1 MKNLFLDDLI
11 KDWAWRVNDGC
22 PDPKNRDH
30 LGILEATL
38 RDLKYNEEFI
48 LEYLQQL
55 REDGEHDTEALD
67 DKEKEKAE
75 KMGLVWKGK
84 GYGKEKDDFITHKN
98 DSGKLVAVD
107 SDGESEEE
115 TNSQTLSAKDGDYER
130 KDFDSEKTNKPDGE
144 TNTDSSKD
152 SNTQPKIEI
161 SGKDKTL
168 LKGNP
173 SETAEFNKELDT
185 SPTGDVDFANK
196 NKTNSIP
203 PPYKLPESISNNPKF
218 PKRYAKALERMMN
231 TQANKETSNWK
242 YFSDLPG
249 GAGRISAQAGE
260 LMTMV
265 GSAMTD
271 EEFEEFM
278 TSLEQHERLQIENNP
293 KLKKEGTRI
302 ITKSWITATRK
313 SRKAILDRVKKQYG
327 EGVEIAGSS
336 WDAEGEV
343 EAMGLSDYK
352 KNKGFSTDMYLKI
365 RKPNG
370 EEVLD
375 EISLK
380 KDKNINFINSGLGD
394 MVNDWDPELLGTLTD
409 PKEYSKNERSRLVS
423 AAKAILTPKA
433 QAGLESQIN
442 STESGKGSRSK
453 SKAILKAIKKEAED
467 GNKAAIKYLKDDDI
481 AHRKM
486 QEDVIEQFN
495 TNPKV
500 REGLIKNIK
509 EEFPLKAVS
518 EGEETMAIGDM
529 SLDKE
534 TMKQIF
540 GTSDFDT
547 LKENLSVKK
556 SDDGEPYLVYKIK
569 GKEPVRVANIVIRQ
583 DGRGYGGGSI
593 KFEMRLH
600 PDLAKELDIATKEV
614 YK

>member
-1 MKNLFLDDLI
+1 
-11 KDWAWRVNDGC
+11 
-22 PDPKNRDH
+22 
-30 LGILEATL
+30 
-38 RDLKYNEEFI
+38 
-48 LEYLQQL
+48 
-55 REDGEHDTEALD
+55 
-67 DKEKEKAE
+67 
-75 KMGLVWKGK
+75 
-84 GYGKEKDDFITHKN
+84 
-98 DSGKLVAVD
+98 
-107 SDGESEEE
+107 
-115 TNSQTLSAKDGDYER
+115 
-130 KDFDSEKTNKPDGE
+130 
-144 TNTDSSKD
+144 
-152 SNTQPKIEI
+152 
-161 SGKDKTL
+161 
-168 LKGNP
+168 
-173 SETAEFNKELDT
+173 
-185 SPTGDVDFANK
+185 
-196 NKTNSIP
+196 
-203 PPYKLPESISNNPKF
+203 
-218 PKRYAKALERMMN
+218 
-231 TQANKETSNWK
+231 
-242 YFSDLPG
+242 
-249 GAGRISAQAGE
+249 
-260 LMTMV
+260 
-265 GSAMTD
+265 
-271 EEFEEFM
+271 
-278 TSLEQHERLQIENNP
+278 LQIENNP

-302 ITKSWITATRK
+302 ITKSWITAARK

-327 EGVEIAGSS
+327 EDVEIAGSS

-433 QAGLESQIN
+433 QAELESQIN

-467 GNKAAIKYLKDDDI
+467 GNKAAIKYLEDDDI

-569 GKEPVRVANIVIRQ
+569 GEEPVRVANIVIRQ

>member
-1 MKNLFLDDLI
+1 MNFSRLVNE
-11 KDWAWRVNDGC
+11 WAWRVNDGM
-22 PDPKNRDH
+22 PDPLNRTH
-30 LGILEATL
+30 VEFL
-38 RDLKYNEEFI
+38 RDV
-48 LEYLQQL
+48 L
-55 REDGEHDTEALD
+55 RESGYGEDFIMSYTQNLTEAGED
-67 DKEKEKAE
+67 DKIVKYKDKDGNAAEMKASAAKKQSEDHPAKIAWQKTQDDDTGNSTEKPDPQKLSGTDFDRSVGKEKESPE
-75 KMGLVWKGK
+75 K
-84 GYGKEKDDFITHKN
+84 
-98 DSGKLVAVD
+98 
-107 SDGESEEE
+107 E
-115 TNSQTLSAKDGDYER
+115 TS
-130 KDFDSEKTNKPDGE
+130 KTE
-144 TNTDSSKD
+144 
-152 SNTQPKIEI
+152 QPKREI
-161 SGKDKTL
+161 SGKNKTL
-168 LKGNP
+168 SKGNP
-173 SETAEFNKELDT
+173 SETDEFNKELDT

-196 NKTNSIP
+196 NEKNSIP
-203 PPYKLPESISNNPKF
+203 PPYKLPKSISDNPKF

-265 GSAMTD
+265 GSAMSD
-271 EEFEEFM
+271 EEFEEFAS
-278 TSLEQHERLQIENNP
+278 SLEKQEQLQIENNP

-327 EGVEIAGSS
+327 EDAEILASS

-343 EAMGLSDYK
+343 EAMGLSNYK
-352 KNKGFSTDMYLKI
+352 ENKGFSTDMYLKI
-365 RKPNG
+365 RKPDG

-394 MVNDWDPELLGTLTD
+394 MVNDWDPELQGTLTD
-409 PKEYSKNERSRLVS
+409 PKEYSKGERSRLVTG
-423 AAKAILTPKA
+423 AKAILTPKA
-433 QAGLESQIN
+433 QAELESQIN

-453 SKAILKAIKKEAED
+453 SKAILNAIKQAADE
-467 GNKAAIKYLKDDDI
+467 GNSAAIKYLKDDDT

-495 TNPKV
+495 TNSKV
-500 REGLIKNIK
+500 RDGLIKNIK
-509 EEFPLKAVS
+509 DEFPLKAVS

-540 GTSDFDT
+540 GTSDFDA

-556 SDDGEPYLVYKIK
+556 NDDGEPYLVYAIED
-569 GKEPVRVANIVIRQ
+569 KESVRVANIVIRQ

-593 KFEMRLH
+593 KFEMKLH
-600 PDLAKELDIATKEV
+600 PDLAKKLDNATKKV
-614 YK
+614 YN